1 MHMFNLTEWIEKQG
15 YPTVS
20 ADVREKITHWLTWYK
35 GFVSTFHE
43 YTVYNGINVTNVK
56 RKSLEMA
63 KYVCEDWANL
73 LLNERVK
80 ISTDDAFQKR
90 LDEIFTDTR
99 FYVNANKDIELAF
112 ATGTGAFVEYK
123 GVDDEI
129 MIDHYRADMICPLAW
144 SNGTVTE
151 CAFAS
156 VRTVEKKKA
165 VYVMMHV
172 LENGK
177 YIIRNHM
184 FDYDTGKELTLPD
197 GVDAEVNTGSE
208 LPLFQIIRPNI
219 INTVDLDSPMGI
231 SVFAN
236 SIGTLEALDEAYDS
250 MSNEFRLGR
259 KRIMI
264 PMSMAKMAMGGQKDE
279 KGNIVFRPAFDS
291 RDTVF
296 YAIEGTQDDKKPVEI
311 NMELRVEQHEKGL
324 LSNLALLGKK
334 VGVGCDRY
342 TWDKASGVKTATEV
356 ISDKSDLY
364 QNLRKHELELEA
376 ALIGMVRALAFLDG
390 KGELKEV
397 KVEFD
402 DSIIQDSQAELDNAI
417 AKKNNGL
424 ISAHT
429 IMTTVLGM
437 TEDEANKELEKIAE
451 EQKLSM
457 PDVDAF
463 MTGGDKEPPKE
474 EEQGDE

>member
-1 MHMFNLTEWIEKQG
+1 M
-15 YPTVS
+15 S
-20 ADVREKITHWLTWYK
+20 ADVRSKIAHWMMWYK

-43 YTVYNGINVTNVK
+43 YTVYNGINVVSVK

-80 ISTDDAFQKR
+80 ISVDEKYQNR
-90 LDEIFTDTR
+90 LDELLVNTR
-99 FYVNANKDIELAF
+99 FYLNANKDIELAF

-123 GVDDEI
+123 DADDNI
-129 MIDHYRADMICPLAW
+129 MIDHYRADMICPLSW
-144 SNGTVTE
+144 INGTVTE

-172 LENGK
+172 LEDGK
-177 YIIRNHM
+177 YTIRNRV
-184 FDYDTGKELTLPD
+184 FDYDTGKELDLPD
-197 GVDAEVNTGSE
+197 GVDAEVKTGSE
-208 LPLFQIIRPNI
+208 TPLFQIIRPNI

-236 SIGTLEALDEAYDS
+236 SISTLEALDGAYDS
-250 MSNEFRLGR
+250 MSNEFQLGR
-259 KRIMI
+259 KRLMI
-264 PMSMAKMAMGGQKDE
+264 PMSMAKIVMSHEKDE
-279 KGNIVFRPAFDS
+279 NGNTIVRPAFDS
-291 RDTVF
+291 KDTVF

-311 NMELRVEQHEKGL
+311 NMELRIEQHEKGL
-324 LSNLALLGKK
+324 LCNLALLGKK

-356 ISDKSDLY
+356 VSDKSDLY

-390 KGELKEV
+390 HGELSEIKI
-397 KVEFD
+397 EFD

-424 ISAHT
+424 LSAYT
-429 IMTTVLGM
+429 IMTETLGM
-437 TEDEANKELEKIAE
+437 TEEEANKELERIAQ

-463 MTGGDKEPPKE
+463 LTGGDKTPPKKPND
-474 EEQGDE
+474 EQNQEGQEPGDA